1 MAIRMSNNVIGA
13 LNLATLLLSIP
24 ILVLGI
30 WLRSR
35 PDGTGCDHF
44 LSTPALALGAALA
57 AVSLA
62 GILGA
67 CFRATWLLW
76 LYLLATLALAL
87 ALLCFT
93 VFAFAVT
100 ATTTM
105 HGAGAGTGNA
115 AEAGYTAWLRRH
127 VERGRSWARIQTC
140 LADAGVCKHLEDDD
154 NKTKKKAATH
164 GGLSP
169 VESGCC
175 RPPAS
180 CNFTHAGGTEWTKK
194 PAASAGAKGGGAPP
208 PGPGDPDCGR
218 WDSDDD
224 KLCYGCESCRDGV
237 AEAVRRDWKRAAVVN
252 AVFLAFIIAVYAVAC
267 CAFRNS
273 RRDNFAYQ
281 RSRGW
286 NKQSPSGDA

>member
-44 LSTPALALGAALA
+44 LSTPAVSLGAALA

-62 GILGA
+62 GLLGA

-93 VFAFAVT
+93 AFAFAVT
-100 ATTTM
+100 ATTTTR
-105 HGAGAGTGNA
+105 HGDGAVPGNE

-127 VERGRSWARIQTC
+127 VEGGRSWDRIQTC
-140 LADAGVCKHLEDDD
+140 LADAGVCKRLEDDNDD
-154 NKTKKKAATH
+154 NNKKKKAATLATAA

-175 RPPAS
+175 RPPSS
-180 CNFTHAGGTEWTKK
+180 CNFTRAGGTEWTKK
-194 PAASAGAKGGGAPP
+194 PAASASAR
-208 PGPGDPDCGR
+208 GDPDCGR
-218 WDSDDD
+218 WDKDDD

-237 AEAVRRDWKRAAVVN
+237 AEALRRDWKRAAVVN
-252 AVFLAFIIAVYAVAC
+252 AVFLAFIVAVYAVAC

-273 RRDNFAYQ
+273 RRDNFAYH
-281 RSRGW
+281 RSQGW
-286 NKQSPSGDA
+286 NKPSPSGDA